1 MGGIMKKET
10 AAFFAVLSV
19 IAVLAGSSVV
29 TSTPKVNLTD
39 IDQHI
44 NETVIVE
51 FTPTDVRYTVTTENR
66 SQSYEVYESGALD
79 PKVMIPTGLERLEV
93 NKTYILQGKVGHIW
107 SHNYPVLYV
116 HKIL

>member
-1 MGGIMKKET
+1 MNKQT
-10 AAFFAVLSV
+10 VAFFAVLSV

-29 TSTPKVNLTD
+29 TSTPKINMTD
-39 IDQHI
+39 IGMHV
-44 NETVIVE
+44 NETVVVE
-51 FTPTDVRYTVTTENR
+51 FTPTDVAYTVTAENR
-66 SQSYEVYESGALD
+66 SQSYEVYASGDMD

-107 SHNYPVLYV
+107 SHQYPVLFV